1 MGCSIEPM
9 PPSLTNALMPPLP
22 LPQQP
27 AEVAVVSV
35 DSVELP
41 YDLLWVE
48 ELFSMQVNY
57 KSYLDAL

>member
-1 MGCSIEPM
+1 
-9 PPSLTNALMPPLP
+9 MPPLP

-27 AEVAVVSV
+27 AEVAVGSV

-41 YDLLWVE
+41 YGLLWVE

-57 KSYLDAL
+57 KSYLDVL